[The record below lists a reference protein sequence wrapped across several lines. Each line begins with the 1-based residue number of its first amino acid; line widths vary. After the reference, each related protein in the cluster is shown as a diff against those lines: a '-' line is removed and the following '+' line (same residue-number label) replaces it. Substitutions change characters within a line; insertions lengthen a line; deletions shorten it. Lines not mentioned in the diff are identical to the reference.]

1 MSGNDRT
8 GGIMKLTKEEKLKY
22 VKLYINGEKIAN
34 ISKMKRLLVLA
45 RY

>member
-8 GGIMKLTKEEKLKY
+8 RGIMKLTKEEKLKY
-22 VKLYINGEKIAN
+22 VKQYITGEKIAN
-34 ISKMKRLLVLA
+34 ISKMKRFLVLA